1 MRSAAR
7 ALEGIPTSVKDEDAI
22 AGWPVTASSQRE
34 NDGLPNRDVTG
45 TRREPA
51 LDRGFLRMAAFPDE
65 AAGQA
70 ARSGK

>member
-1 MRSAAR
+1 MIASAGHSDGRSAH
-7 ALEGIPTSVKDEDAI
+7 
-22 AGWPVTASSQRE
+22 RE

>member
-1 MRSAAR
+1 MIASAGHGGGRSA
-7 ALEGIPTSVKDEDAI
+7 
-22 AGWPVTASSQRE
+22 QRE

-65 AAGQA
+65 AAGLA